1 MKVHQI
7 TEAPRIEPN
16 IGGSASLPKSVDIK
30 PGILDPKGNKTFSVV
45 DQDGKVLKRFSGAS
59 AEADANI
66 HRDKLKKQI
75 KAEKPK
81 KPKLTGDPKKDLKAT
96 PKDTDLRADKRTKE
110 AKGLFEKLKKLVPEK
125 WMNWFKTHLGR
136 IFGSTIAGW
145 IMKGVAISGI
155 VSLYNS
161 YFDEIYTLVEAKE
174 KGAKADEL
182 KAIAK
187 KLGTIRKQLIK
198 ETTDLMIGSIGM
210 AFGTGGVLV
219 GSMIGGALLTAV
231 TGGTAAPLAFVVN
244 MLVGA
249 IAAYGA
255 YEGTL
260 MICKMDYVGGIL
272 GLDTNI
278 YDYTQNKLGTTWL
291 TPDNLAQTLKEVN
304 ASQDFITYIL
314 GLAQNP
320 LMQYSSPA
328 NVPGINSG
336 VSIGGAA
343 KGAIDAVKGIVDHKD
358 HNELDRIMELSGV
371 VQEKKST
378 KMKIGDLPDD
388 LKKLVLIGAKTI
400 QKANKENKST

>member
-7 TEAPRIEPN
+7 TEAPQIETN
-16 IGGSASLPKSVDIK
+16 ISGSASLPKSVDIK
-30 PGILDPKGNKTFSVV
+30 PGILDPKGNRMFNVV
-45 DQDGKVLKRFSGAS
+45 DQNGKTLKKFSGPN
-59 AEADANI
+59 AEADANE
-66 HRDKLKKQI
+66 HRDRLKKQI
-75 KAEKPK
+75 KAAKPK
-81 KPKLTGDPKKDLKAT
+81 KTKPQLTGDPKN
-96 PKDTDLRADKRTKE
+96 DLRADKRTKE

-125 WMNWFKTHLGR
+125 WFNWFKTHLGR

-145 IMKGVAISGI
+145 IMKGIAISGI

-182 KAIAK
+182 KAIEK

-219 GSMIGGALLTAV
+219 GSMIGGALLTAA
-231 TGGTAAPLAFVVN
+231 TGGAAAPLAFVVN

-255 YEGTL
+255 YEGAL

-304 ASQDFITYIL
+304 ASQDFITYIT
-314 GLAQNP
+314 GLTQNP
-320 LMQYSSPA
+320 LMQYSSPT

-336 VSIGGAA
+336 VSIGGTA